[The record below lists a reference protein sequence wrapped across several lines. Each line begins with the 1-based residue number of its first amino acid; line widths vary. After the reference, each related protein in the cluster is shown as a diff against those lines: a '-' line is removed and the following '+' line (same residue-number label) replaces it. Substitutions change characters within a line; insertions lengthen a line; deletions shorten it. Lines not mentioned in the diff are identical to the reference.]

1 MEKEDRELIKL
12 LNDSK
17 KGNKNSFEKFT
28 RLVYQE
34 VYNLV
39 AFVYITKE
47 SREKLTKHVLV
58 RMFKNASEFDNEEL
72 DIHLWI
78 ARFTTVEVYNVCKKQ
93 NGELFDTQIS
103 AEEYNYD
110 SISEDSEFAKCAAD
124 YNQAFLDIDQLNEI
138 MTDFEDFSKGQRLLY
153 LMFAYESYTIDE
165 IEDLLEIDSTFI
177 GTQIM
182 QIRGML
188 GLDMVSLDGDGP
200 QVHVADEDSSEDE
213 TDDEDSSDDSVPEI
227 DFDDNDNYSDR
238 YDAKSANHGIKADAR
253 MRGIIAICAAL
264 VVVLAV
270 VTVAIAGRIK
280 KNKSKSTFN
289 PTPVTTAAEE
299 ATTKKSSKNN
309 NATTKAAETTTT
321 KAAETDEQTEAAT
334 TRRTQTQT
342 NDTEA
347 AGDTEDGGNAGT
359 GGDDSGNA
367 GGSGSGDSGST
378 DGSGSG
384 DSGSTDGSGSGD
396 SGDTGG
402 SGSGDSGSTGGSG
415 SGDSGNTDGSGSGDS
430 GSTGGSGS
438 GDSGST
444 GGSGSGDSGSTGGSG
459 SGDSGSTGGSGSG
472 DSGSTGGSGSGD
484 SGSTGGS
491 GSGDSGSTGGSGSG
505 DSGNIGGSESGSET
519 GSSEAAGN

>member
-1 MEKEDRELIKL
+1 MEMEKEDRELIKL

-39 AFVYITKE
+39 AFVYKTKE

-188 GLDMVSLDGDGP
+188 GLDMVSLDGDGQ

-238 YDAKSANHGIKADAR
+238 YGAKSANHGIKADAR

-321 KAAETDEQTEAAT
+321 KAAETDEHTEAAT

-347 AGDTEDGGNAGT
+347 AGDTEDGGNAG
-359 GGDDSGNA
+359 
-367 GGSGSGDSGST
+367 
-378 DGSGSG
+378 GSGSG

-402 SGSGDSGSTGGSG
+402 SGSGGSG
-415 SGDSGNTDGSGSGDS
+415 SGDSGDTDGSGSGDS

-472 DSGSTGGSGSGD
+472 DSGSTGGSDSGDSGSTGGSGSGD

>member
-17 KGNKNSFEKFT
+17 KGNKNSFEKLT

-39 AFVYITKE
+39 AFVYTTKE

-334 TRRTQTQT
+334 TRRTQTKT

-347 AGDTEDGGNAGT
+347 TGDNENNNTSDDGNTEDGGNPGT
-359 GGDDSGNA
+359 GDSGNA

-384 DSGSTDGSGSGD
+384 DSG
-396 SGDTGG
+396 
-402 SGSGDSGSTGGSG
+402 
-415 SGDSGNTDGSGSGDS
+415 N
-430 GSTGGSGS
+430 
-438 GDSGST
+438 
-444 GGSGSGDSGSTGGSG
+444 
-459 SGDSGSTGGSGSG
+459 TGGSGSG

-505 DSGNIGGSESGSET
+505 DSGNTSGSESGSET

>member
-103 AEEYNYD
+103 AEEYNYA

-188 GLDMVSLDGDGP
+188 GLDMVSLDGDGS

-289 PTPVTTAAEE
+289 PTPVTTSAEE
-299 ATTKKSSKNN
+299 AADALTTIVEAMM
-309 NATTKAAETTTT
+309 NAV
-321 KAAETDEQTEAAT
+321 TEAEI
-334 TRRTQTQT
+334 
-342 NDTEA
+342 DL
-347 AGDTEDGGNAGT
+347 
-359 GGDDSGNA
+359 
-367 GGSGSGDSGST
+367 
-378 DGSGSG
+378 
-384 DSGSTDGSGSGD
+384 
-396 SGDTGG
+396 
-402 SGSGDSGSTGGSG
+402 
-415 SGDSGNTDGSGSGDS
+415 
-430 GSTGGSGS
+430 
-438 GDSGST
+438 
-444 GGSGSGDSGSTGGSG
+444 
-459 SGDSGSTGGSGSG
+459 
-472 DSGSTGGSGSGD
+472 
-484 SGSTGGS
+484 
-491 GSGDSGSTGGSGSG
+491 
-505 DSGNIGGSESGSET
+505 NIFFIT
-519 GSSEAAGN
+519 PITFRNIFL

>member
-17 KGNKNSFEKFT
+17 KGNKNSFEKLT

-39 AFVYITKE
+39 AFVYTTKE

-334 TRRTQTQT
+334 TRRTQTKT

-347 AGDTEDGGNAGT
+347 TGDNENNNTSDDGNTEDGGNPGT
-359 GGDDSGNA
+359 GDSGNA
-367 GGSGSGDSGST
+367 GGSGSGDSG
-378 DGSGSG
+378 D
-384 DSGSTDGSGSGD
+384 
-396 SGDTGG
+396 
-402 SGSGDSGSTGGSG
+402 
-415 SGDSGNTDGSGSGDS
+415 
-430 GSTGGSGS
+430 
-438 GDSGST
+438 
-444 GGSGSGDSGSTGGSG
+444 
-459 SGDSGSTGGSGSG
+459 
-472 DSGSTGGSGSGD
+472 TGGSGSGD

-505 DSGNIGGSESGSET
+505 DSGNTSGSESGSET

>member
-17 KGNKNSFEKFT
+17 KGNKNSFEKLT

-39 AFVYITKE
+39 AFVYTTKE

-270 VTVAIAGRIK
+270 ATVAIAGRIK

-321 KAAETDEQTEAAT
+321 KAAETDEQTEDAT
-334 TRRTQTQT
+334 TRRTQTKT

-347 AGDTEDGGNAGT
+347 TGDNENNNTSDDGNTEDGSQSHQT
-359 GGDDSGNA
+359 V
-367 GGSGSGDSGST
+367 
-378 DGSGSG
+378 
-384 DSGSTDGSGSGD
+384 
-396 SGDTGG
+396 
-402 SGSGDSGSTGGSG
+402 
-415 SGDSGNTDGSGSGDS
+415 
-430 GSTGGSGS
+430 
-438 GDSGST
+438 
-444 GGSGSGDSGSTGGSG
+444 
-459 SGDSGSTGGSGSG
+459 
-472 DSGSTGGSGSGD
+472 
-484 SGSTGGS
+484 
-491 GSGDSGSTGGSGSG
+491 
-505 DSGNIGGSESGSET
+505 
-519 GSSEAAGN
+519 

>member
-17 KGNKNSFEKFT
+17 KGNKNSFEKLT

-39 AFVYITKE
+39 AFVYTTKE

-213 TDDEDSSDDSVPEI
+213 TDDETDDEDSSDDSVPEI

-334 TRRTQTQT
+334 TRRTQTKT

-347 AGDTEDGGNAGT
+347 TGDNENNNTSDDGNTEDGGNPGT
-359 GGDDSGNA
+359 GDSGSTDGSGSGDSGDIGGSGSGDSGNA

-384 DSGSTDGSGSGD
+384 DSGN
-396 SGDTGG
+396 TGG
-402 SGSGDSGSTGGSG
+402 SC
-415 SGDSGNTDGSGSGDS
+415 SGDS

-444 GGSGSGDSGSTGGSG
+444 DGSGSGDSGN
-459 SGDSGSTGGSGSG
+459 TGGSGSG

-505 DSGNIGGSESGSET
+505 DSGNTSGSESGSET

>member
-1 MEKEDRELIKL
+1 MKMEKEDRELIKL

-165 IEDLLEIDSTFI
+165 IEDLIDSTFI

-188 GLDMVSLDGDGP
+188 GLDMVSLDGDGS

-334 TRRTQTQT
+334 TRRTQTKT

-347 AGDTEDGGNAGT
+347 AGDTEDGGNAG
-359 GGDDSGNA
+359 GSGSGDSGSA
-367 GGSGSGDSGST
+367 DGSGSGDSGDTGGSGSGDSG
-378 DGSGSG
+378 D
-384 DSGSTDGSGSGD
+384 TDGSGSGD

-402 SGSGDSGSTGGSG
+402 SGSGDSGDTG
-415 SGDSGNTDGSGSGDS
+415 GSGSGDS

-459 SGDSGSTGGSGSG
+459 SDDSGSTGGSGSG

-505 DSGNIGGSESGSET
+505 DSGNTGGSESGSET

>member
-17 KGNKNSFEKFT
+17 KGNKNSFEKLT

-39 AFVYITKE
+39 AFVYTTKE

-213 TDDEDSSDDSVPEI
+213 TDDETDDEDSSDDSVPEI

-334 TRRTQTQT
+334 TRRTQTKT

-347 AGDTEDGGNAGT
+347 TGDNENNNTSDDGNTEDGGNPGT
-359 GGDDSGNA
+359 GDSGSTDGSGSGDSGDIGGSGSGDSGNA

-384 DSGSTDGSGSGD
+384 DSG
-396 SGDTGG
+396 
-402 SGSGDSGSTGGSG
+402 
-415 SGDSGNTDGSGSGDS
+415 N
-430 GSTGGSGS
+430 TGGSGS

-444 GGSGSGDSGSTGGSG
+444 GGSGSGDSGSTDGSG
-459 SGDSGSTGGSGSG
+459 SGDSGNTGGSGSG

-484 SGSTGGS
+484 SGSI
-491 GSGDSGSTGGSGSG
+491 GGSGSG
-505 DSGNIGGSESGSET
+505 DSGNTSGSESGSET

>member
-188 GLDMVSLDGDGP
+188 GLDMVSLDGDGS
-200 QVHVADEDSSEDE
+200 QVHVA
-213 TDDEDSSDDSVPEI
+213 DDEDSSDDSVPEI

-253 MRGIIAICAAL
+253 MRGIVAICAAL

-347 AGDTEDGGNAGT
+347 AGDTEDGG
-359 GGDDSGNA
+359 
-367 GGSGSGDSGST
+367 
-378 DGSGSG
+378 
-384 DSGSTDGSGSGD
+384 
-396 SGDTGG
+396 

-415 SGDSGNTDGSGSGDS
+415 SGDSGNTS
-430 GSTGGSGS
+430 
-438 GDSGST
+438 
-444 GGSGSGDSGSTGGSG
+444 
-459 SGDSGSTGGSGSG
+459 
-472 DSGSTGGSGSGD
+472 
-484 SGSTGGS
+484 
-491 GSGDSGSTGGSGSG
+491 
-505 DSGNIGGSESGSET
+505 GSESGSET

>member
-17 KGNKNSFEKFT
+17 KGNKNSFEKLT

-39 AFVYITKE
+39 AFVYTTKE

-334 TRRTQTQT
+334 TRRTQTKT

-347 AGDTEDGGNAGT
+347 TGDNENNNTSDDGNTEDGGNPGT
-359 GGDDSGNA
+359 GDSGNA
-367 GGSGSGDSGST
+367 G
-378 DGSGSG
+378 GSGSG

-402 SGSGDSGSTGGSG
+402 SGSGDSGSTDGSG
-415 SGDSGNTDGSGSGDS
+415 SGDSGN
-430 GSTGGSGS
+430 
-438 GDSGST
+438 T

-505 DSGNIGGSESGSET
+505 DSGNTSGSESGSET

>member
-1 MEKEDRELIKL
+1 M
-12 LNDSK
+12 
-17 KGNKNSFEKFT
+17 
-28 RLVYQE
+28 Q
-34 VYNLV
+34 
-39 AFVYITKE
+39 
-47 SREKLTKHVLV
+47 
-58 RMFKNASEFDNEEL
+58 
-72 DIHLWI
+72 
-78 ARFTTVEVYNVCKKQ
+78 KQ

-270 VTVAIAGRIK
+270 ATVAIAGRIK
-280 KNKSKSTFN
+280 KISQRAHLIRHLLQQLPKRLQLRSHQKIIMQQQRRQRRQQLKQQRLMSRQRMRQLEERRLKRMILRLPEIMRIIIHLTMEI
-289 PTPVTTAAEE
+289 PKTVETPEQVTAEAQME
-299 ATTKKSSKNN
+299 AVQ
-309 NATTKAAETTTT
+309 AIVET
-321 KAAETDEQTEAAT
+321 
-334 TRRTQTQT
+334 
-342 NDTEA
+342 
-347 AGDTEDGGNAGT
+347 
-359 GGDDSGNA
+359 
-367 GGSGSGDSGST
+367 
-378 DGSGSG
+378 
-384 DSGSTDGSGSGD
+384 
-396 SGDTGG
+396 
-402 SGSGDSGSTGGSG
+402 
-415 SGDSGNTDGSGSGDS
+415 
-430 GSTGGSGS
+430 
-438 GDSGST
+438 
-444 GGSGSGDSGSTGGSG
+444 
-459 SGDSGSTGGSGSG
+459 
-472 DSGSTGGSGSGD
+472 
-484 SGSTGGS
+484 
-491 GSGDSGSTGGSGSG
+491 
-505 DSGNIGGSESGSET
+505 
-519 GSSEAAGN
+519 

>member
-17 KGNKNSFEKFT
+17 KGNKNSFEKLT

-39 AFVYITKE
+39 AFVYTTKE

-213 TDDEDSSDDSVPEI
+213 TDDETDDEDSSDDSVPEI

-334 TRRTQTQT
+334 TRRTQTKT

-347 AGDTEDGGNAGT
+347 TGDNENNNTSDDGNTEDGGNPGT
-359 GGDDSGNA
+359 
-367 GGSGSGDSGST
+367 GDSGST

-384 DSGSTDGSGSGD
+384 DSGN
-396 SGDTGG
+396 TGG

-415 SGDSGNTDGSGSGDS
+415 SGDSGNTS
-430 GSTGGSGS
+430 
-438 GDSGST
+438 
-444 GGSGSGDSGSTGGSG
+444 
-459 SGDSGSTGGSGSG
+459 
-472 DSGSTGGSGSGD
+472 
-484 SGSTGGS
+484 
-491 GSGDSGSTGGSGSG
+491 
-505 DSGNIGGSESGSET
+505 GSESGSET

>member
-17 KGNKNSFEKFT
+17 KGNKNSFEKLT

-39 AFVYITKE
+39 AFVYTTKE

-213 TDDEDSSDDSVPEI
+213 TDDETDDEDSSDDSVPEI

-334 TRRTQTQT
+334 TRRTQTKT

-347 AGDTEDGGNAGT
+347 TGDNENNNTSDDGNTEDGGNPGT
-359 GGDDSGNA
+359 GDSGSTDGSGSGDSGDIGGSGSGDSGNA

-384 DSGSTDGSGSGD
+384 DSGN
-396 SGDTGG
+396 TGG

-415 SGDSGNTDGSGSGDS
+415 SGDSGNTS
-430 GSTGGSGS
+430 
-438 GDSGST
+438 
-444 GGSGSGDSGSTGGSG
+444 
-459 SGDSGSTGGSGSG
+459 
-472 DSGSTGGSGSGD
+472 
-484 SGSTGGS
+484 
-491 GSGDSGSTGGSGSG
+491 
-505 DSGNIGGSESGSET
+505 GSESGSET

>member
-17 KGNKNSFEKFT
+17 KGNKNSFEKLT

-39 AFVYITKE
+39 AFVYTTKE

-213 TDDEDSSDDSVPEI
+213 TDDETDDEDSSDDSVPEI

-309 NATTKAAETTTT
+309 NATTKAVETTTT

-334 TRRTQTQT
+334 TRRTQTKT

-347 AGDTEDGGNAGT
+347 TGDNENNNTSDDGNTEDGGNPGT
-359 GGDDSGNA
+359 GDSGSTDGSGSGDSGDIGGSGSGDSGNA

-384 DSGSTDGSGSGD
+384 DSG
-396 SGDTGG
+396 
-402 SGSGDSGSTGGSG
+402 
-415 SGDSGNTDGSGSGDS
+415 N
-430 GSTGGSGS
+430 TGGSGS

-444 GGSGSGDSGSTGGSG
+444 GGSGSGDSGSTDGSG
-459 SGDSGSTGGSGSG
+459 SGDSGNTGGSGSG

-505 DSGNIGGSESGSET
+505 DSGNTSGSESGSET

>member
-17 KGNKNSFEKFT
+17 KGNKNSFEKLT

-39 AFVYITKE
+39 AFVYTTKE

-270 VTVAIAGRIK
+270 ATVAIAGRIK

-321 KAAETDEQTEAAT
+321 KAAETDEQTEDAT
-334 TRRTQTQT
+334 TRRTQTKT

-347 AGDTEDGGNAGT
+347 TGDNENNNTSDDGNTEDGGNPGT
-359 GGDDSGNA
+359 GDSGSTDGSGSGDSGDIGGSGSGDSGNA

-384 DSGSTDGSGSGD
+384 DSGN
-396 SGDTGG
+396 TGG

-415 SGDSGNTDGSGSGDS
+415 TGDSGSTDGSGSGDS
-430 GSTGGSGS
+430 GN
-438 GDSGST
+438 
-444 GGSGSGDSGSTGGSG
+444 
-459 SGDSGSTGGSGSG
+459 TGGSGSG

-505 DSGNIGGSESGSET
+505 DSGNTSGSESGSET

>member
-472 DSGSTGGSGSGD
+472 DSGNT
-484 SGSTGGS
+484 
-491 GSGDSGSTGGSGSG
+491 
-505 DSGNIGGSESGSET
+505 GGSESGSET

>member
-17 KGNKNSFEKFT
+17 KGNKNSFEKLT

-39 AFVYITKE
+39 AFVYTTKE

-334 TRRTQTQT
+334 TRRTQTKT

-347 AGDTEDGGNAGT
+347 AGDTEDGGNAG
-359 GGDDSGNA
+359 
-367 GGSGSGDSGST
+367 GSDSGDSGST

-384 DSGSTDGSGSGD
+384 DSGDIGGSGSGDSGDTGGSGSGD

-415 SGDSGNTDGSGSGDS
+415 SGDSG
-430 GSTGGSGS
+430 STGGSGS
-438 GDSGST
+438 GD
-444 GGSGSGDSGSTGGSG
+444 SGSGDSGSTGGSG

-505 DSGNIGGSESGSET
+505 DSGNTSGSESGSET

>member
-459 SGDSGSTGGSGSG
+459 SGDSGN
-472 DSGSTGGSGSGD
+472 
-484 SGSTGGS
+484 
-491 GSGDSGSTGGSGSG
+491 TGGSGSG
-505 DSGNIGGSESGSET
+505 DSGNTGGSESGSET

>member
-491 GSGDSGSTGGSGSG
+491 GSGDSGNTGGSGSG
-505 DSGNIGGSESGSET
+505 DSGNTGGSESGSET

>member
-17 KGNKNSFEKFT
+17 KGNKNSFEKLT

-39 AFVYITKE
+39 AFVYTTKE

-334 TRRTQTQT
+334 TRRTQTKT

-347 AGDTEDGGNAGT
+347 TGDNENNNTSDDGNTEDGGNPGT
-359 GGDDSGNA
+359 GDSGNA
-367 GGSGSGDSGST
+367 G
-378 DGSGSG
+378 
-384 DSGSTDGSGSGD
+384 GSGSGD

-402 SGSGDSGSTGGSG
+402 SGSGDSGDTG
-415 SGDSGNTDGSGSGDS
+415 GSGSGDS

-505 DSGNIGGSESGSET
+505 DSGNTSGSESGSET

>member
-188 GLDMVSLDGDGP
+188 GLDMVSLDGDGS

-347 AGDTEDGGNAGT
+347 AGDTEDGGNAG
-359 GGDDSGNA
+359 
-367 GGSGSGDSGST
+367 
-378 DGSGSG
+378 GSGSG

-430 GSTGGSGS
+430 G
-438 GDSGST
+438 D
-444 GGSGSGDSGSTGGSG
+444 TGGSG

-505 DSGNIGGSESGSET
+505 DSGNTGGSESGSET

>member
-17 KGNKNSFEKFT
+17 KGNKNSFEKLT

-39 AFVYITKE
+39 AFVYTTKE

-334 TRRTQTQT
+334 TRRTQTKT

-347 AGDTEDGGNAGT
+347 TGDNENNNTSDDGNTEDGGNPGT
-359 GGDDSGNA
+359 GDSGNA
-367 GGSGSGDSGST
+367 G
-378 DGSGSG
+378 
-384 DSGSTDGSGSGD
+384 GSGSGD

-402 SGSGDSGSTGGSG
+402 SGSGDSGSTG
-415 SGDSGNTDGSGSGDS
+415 GSGSGDS

-505 DSGNIGGSESGSET
+505 DSGNTSGSESGSET

>member
-17 KGNKNSFEKFT
+17 KGNKNSFEKLT

-39 AFVYITKE
+39 AFVYTTKE

-213 TDDEDSSDDSVPEI
+213 TDDETDDEDSSDDSVPEI

-334 TRRTQTQT
+334 TRRTQTKT

-347 AGDTEDGGNAGT
+347 TGDNENNNTSDDGNTEDGGNPGT
-359 GGDDSGNA
+359 
-367 GGSGSGDSGST
+367 GDSGST

-384 DSGSTDGSGSGD
+384 DSG
-396 SGDTGG
+396 
-402 SGSGDSGSTGGSG
+402 
-415 SGDSGNTDGSGSGDS
+415 N
-430 GSTGGSGS
+430 
-438 GDSGST
+438 
-444 GGSGSGDSGSTGGSG
+444 
-459 SGDSGSTGGSGSG
+459 
-472 DSGSTGGSGSGD
+472 TGGSGSGD

-505 DSGNIGGSESGSET
+505 DSGNTSGSESGSET

>member
-334 TRRTQTQT
+334 TRRTQTKT

-347 AGDTEDGGNAGT
+347 AGDTEDGGNAG
-359 GGDDSGNA
+359 
-367 GGSGSGDSGST
+367 GSDSGDSGST

-384 DSGSTDGSGSGD
+384 DSGDIGGSGSGD

-415 SGDSGNTDGSGSGDS
+415 SGDSGSTGGSGSGDS

-438 GDSGST
+438 GD
-444 GGSGSGDSGSTGGSG
+444 SGSGDSGSTGGSG

-505 DSGNIGGSESGSET
+505 DSGNTSGSESGSET

>member
-17 KGNKNSFEKFT
+17 KGNKNSFEKLT

-39 AFVYITKE
+39 AFVYTTKE

-78 ARFTTVEVYNVCKKQ
+78 ARFTTVEVYNVCKIQ

-334 TRRTQTQT
+334 TRRTQTKT

-347 AGDTEDGGNAGT
+347 TGDNENNNTSDDGNTEDGGNPGT
-359 GGDDSGNA
+359 GDSGNA

-384 DSGSTDGSGSGD
+384 DSGN
-396 SGDTGG
+396 TGG
-402 SGSGDSGSTGGSG
+402 SGSGDSGSTDGSG
-415 SGDSGNTDGSGSGDS
+415 SGDSGN
-430 GSTGGSGS
+430 
-438 GDSGST
+438 
-444 GGSGSGDSGSTGGSG
+444 TGGSG

-505 DSGNIGGSESGSET
+505 DSGNTSGSESGSET

>member
-17 KGNKNSFEKFT
+17 KGNKNSFEKLT

-39 AFVYITKE
+39 AFVYTTKE

-334 TRRTQTQT
+334 TRRTQTKT

-347 AGDTEDGGNAGT
+347 TGDNENNNTSDDGNTEDGGNPGT
-359 GGDDSGNA
+359 GDSGN
-367 GGSGSGDSGST
+367 
-378 DGSGSG
+378 
-384 DSGSTDGSGSGD
+384 
-396 SGDTGG
+396 TGG
-402 SGSGDSGSTGGSG
+402 SGSGDSG
-415 SGDSGNTDGSGSGDS
+415 D
-430 GSTGGSGS
+430 
-438 GDSGST
+438 
-444 GGSGSGDSGSTGGSG
+444 
-459 SGDSGSTGGSGSG
+459 TGGSGSG

-505 DSGNIGGSESGSET
+505 DSGNTSGSESGSET

>member
-17 KGNKNSFEKFT
+17 KGNKNSFEKLT

-39 AFVYITKE
+39 AFVYTTKE

-182 QIRGML
+182 QIRGRL

-200 QVHVADEDSSEDE
+200 QVHVADEDSSEDETDDE

-334 TRRTQTQT
+334 TRRTQTKT

-347 AGDTEDGGNAGT
+347 TGDNENNNTSDDGNTEDGGNPGT
-359 GGDDSGNA
+359 GDSGSTDGSGSGDSGDIGGSGSGDSGNA

-384 DSGSTDGSGSGD
+384 DSG
-396 SGDTGG
+396 
-402 SGSGDSGSTGGSG
+402 
-415 SGDSGNTDGSGSGDS
+415 N
-430 GSTGGSGS
+430 
-438 GDSGST
+438 
-444 GGSGSGDSGSTGGSG
+444 
-459 SGDSGSTGGSGSG
+459 TGGSGSG

-505 DSGNIGGSESGSET
+505 DSGNTSGSESGSET

>member
-188 GLDMVSLDGDGP
+188 GLDMVSLDGDGS

-347 AGDTEDGGNAGT
+347 AGDTEDGGNAG
-359 GGDDSGNA
+359 
-367 GGSGSGDSGST
+367 
-378 DGSGSG
+378 GSGSG

-402 SGSGDSGSTGGSG
+402 SGSGDSGDTDGSGSGDSGDTGGSGSGGSG
-415 SGDSGNTDGSGSGDS
+415 SGDSGDTDGSGSGDS

-438 GDSGST
+438 GD
-444 GGSGSGDSGSTGGSG
+444 SG

-505 DSGNIGGSESGSET
+505 DSGNTGGSESGSET

>member
-17 KGNKNSFEKFT
+17 KGNKNSFEKLT

-39 AFVYITKE
+39 AFVYTTKE

-213 TDDEDSSDDSVPEI
+213 TDDETDDEDSSDDSVPEI

-334 TRRTQTQT
+334 TRRTQTKT

-347 AGDTEDGGNAGT
+347 TGDNENNNTSDDGNTEDGGNPGT
-359 GGDDSGNA
+359 GDSGSTDGSGSGDSGDIGGSGSGDSGNA

-384 DSGSTDGSGSGD
+384 DSG
-396 SGDTGG
+396 
-402 SGSGDSGSTGGSG
+402 
-415 SGDSGNTDGSGSGDS
+415 NTS
-430 GSTGGSGS
+430 
-438 GDSGST
+438 
-444 GGSGSGDSGSTGGSG
+444 
-459 SGDSGSTGGSGSG
+459 
-472 DSGSTGGSGSGD
+472 
-484 SGSTGGS
+484 
-491 GSGDSGSTGGSGSG
+491 
-505 DSGNIGGSESGSET
+505 GSESGSET

>member
-17 KGNKNSFEKFT
+17 KGNKNSFEKLT

-39 AFVYITKE
+39 AFVYTTKE

-334 TRRTQTQT
+334 TRRTQTKT

-347 AGDTEDGGNAGT
+347 AGDTEDGGNAG
-359 GGDDSGNA
+359 
-367 GGSGSGDSGST
+367 GSDSGDSGST

-384 DSGSTDGSGSGD
+384 DSGDIGGSGSGD

-415 SGDSGNTDGSGSGDS
+415 SGDSGSTGGSGSGDS

-438 GDSGST
+438 GD
-444 GGSGSGDSGSTGGSG
+444 SGSGDSGSTGGSG

-505 DSGNIGGSESGSET
+505 DSGNTSGSESGSET

>member
-491 GSGDSGSTGGSGSG
+491 GSGDSGNT
-505 DSGNIGGSESGSET
+505 GGSESGSET

>member
-17 KGNKNSFEKFT
+17 KGNKNSFEKLT

-39 AFVYITKE
+39 AFVYTTKE

-334 TRRTQTQT
+334 TRRTQTKT

-347 AGDTEDGGNAGT
+347 AGDTEDGGNAG
-359 GGDDSGNA
+359 
-367 GGSGSGDSGST
+367 GSDSGDSGST

-384 DSGSTDGSGSGD
+384 DSGDIGGSGSGDSGDTGGSGSGD

-415 SGDSGNTDGSGSGDS
+415 SGDSGSGSGDSGSGSGDSGSTDGSGSGDS
-430 GSTGGSGS
+430 G
-438 GDSGST
+438 DI
-444 GGSGSGDSGSTGGSG
+444 GGSG

-505 DSGNIGGSESGSET
+505 DSGNTSGSESGSET

>member
-17 KGNKNSFEKFT
+17 KGNKNSFEKLT

-39 AFVYITKE
+39 AFVYTTKE

-334 TRRTQTQT
+334 TRRTQTKT

-347 AGDTEDGGNAGT
+347 TGDNENNNTSDDGNTEDGGNPGT
-359 GGDDSGNA
+359 GDSGSTDGSGSGDSGDIGGSGSGDSGNA

-384 DSGSTDGSGSGD
+384 DSG
-396 SGDTGG
+396 
-402 SGSGDSGSTGGSG
+402 
-415 SGDSGNTDGSGSGDS
+415 N
-430 GSTGGSGS
+430 
-438 GDSGST
+438 
-444 GGSGSGDSGSTGGSG
+444 
-459 SGDSGSTGGSGSG
+459 
-472 DSGSTGGSGSGD
+472 TGGSGSGD

-505 DSGNIGGSESGSET
+505 DSGNTSGSESGSET

>member
-17 KGNKNSFEKFT
+17 KGNKNSFEKLT

-39 AFVYITKE
+39 AFVYTTKE

-227 DFDDNDNYSDR
+227 DFDDNDNYSAR

-334 TRRTQTQT
+334 TRRTQTKT

-347 AGDTEDGGNAGT
+347 TGDNENNNTSDDGNTEDGGNPGT
-359 GGDDSGNA
+359 GDSGNA
-367 GGSGSGDSGST
+367 
-378 DGSGSG
+378 
-384 DSGSTDGSGSGD
+384 
-396 SGDTGG
+396 
-402 SGSGDSGSTGGSG
+402 
-415 SGDSGNTDGSGSGDS
+415 
-430 GSTGGSGS
+430 
-438 GDSGST
+438 
-444 GGSGSGDSGSTGGSG
+444 
-459 SGDSGSTGGSGSG
+459 
-472 DSGSTGGSGSGD
+472 GGSGSGD

-505 DSGNIGGSESGSET
+505 DSGNTSGSESGSET

>member
-17 KGNKNSFEKFT
+17 KGNKNSFEKLT

-39 AFVYITKE
+39 AFVYTTKE

-213 TDDEDSSDDSVPEI
+213 TDDETDDEDSSDDSVPEI

-334 TRRTQTQT
+334 TRRTQTKT

-347 AGDTEDGGNAGT
+347 TGDNENNNTSDDGNTEDGGNPGT
-359 GGDDSGNA
+359 GDSGSTDGSGSGDSGDIGGSGSGDSGNA

-384 DSGSTDGSGSGD
+384 DSG
-396 SGDTGG
+396 
-402 SGSGDSGSTGGSG
+402 
-415 SGDSGNTDGSGSGDS
+415 N
-430 GSTGGSGS
+430 TGGSGS

-444 GGSGSGDSGSTGGSG
+444 GGSGSGDSGSTDGSG
-459 SGDSGSTGGSGSG
+459 SGDSGN
-472 DSGSTGGSGSGD
+472 TGGSGSGD

-505 DSGNIGGSESGSET
+505 DSGNTSGSESGSET

>member
-17 KGNKNSFEKFT
+17 KGNKNSFEKLT

-39 AFVYITKE
+39 AFVYTTKE

-334 TRRTQTQT
+334 TRRTQTKT

-347 AGDTEDGGNAGT
+347 TGDNENNNTSDDGNTEDGGNPGT
-359 GGDDSGNA
+359 GDSGNA
-367 GGSGSGDSGST
+367 G
-378 DGSGSG
+378 GSGSG

-402 SGSGDSGSTGGSG
+402 SGSGDSGSTDGSG
-415 SGDSGNTDGSGSGDS
+415 SGDSGN
-430 GSTGGSGS
+430 TGGSGS

-505 DSGNIGGSESGSET
+505 DSGNTSGSESGSET

>member
-17 KGNKNSFEKFT
+17 KGNKNSFEKLT

-39 AFVYITKE
+39 AFVYTTKE

-334 TRRTQTQT
+334 TRRTQTKT

-347 AGDTEDGGNAGT
+347 TGDNENNNTSDDGNTEDGGNPGT
-359 GGDDSGNA
+359 GDSGNA
-367 GGSGSGDSGST
+367 G
-378 DGSGSG
+378 
-384 DSGSTDGSGSGD
+384 GSGSGD

-415 SGDSGNTDGSGSGDS
+415 SGDSG
-430 GSTGGSGS
+430 STG
-438 GDSGST
+438 
-444 GGSGSGDSGSTGGSG
+444 
-459 SGDSGSTGGSGSG
+459 
-472 DSGSTGGSGSGD
+472 
-484 SGSTGGS
+484 
-491 GSGDSGSTGGSGSG
+491 GSTGGSGSG
-505 DSGNIGGSESGSET
+505 DSGNTSGSESGSET

>member
-347 AGDTEDGGNAGT
+347 AGDTEDGGSTGT

-491 GSGDSGSTGGSGSG
+491 GSGDSGNT
-505 DSGNIGGSESGSET
+505 GGSESGSET